1 MSTNERVV
9 KLDNWSDRLSPMV
22 VKEVR
27 QMVRGKEFNYSFG
40 LALIAGLVVAFF
52 GLASAVDM
60 TGGVGADIFTG
71 LIVCLIFEA
80 LIIVPLGAFNALRTE
95 KSDNT
100 LDLITQTALT
110 PLRIVVGKLMT
121 QGVKIVIIFAGLA
134 PFVAMSFLLGGV
146 NLQTIGIAL
155 LVLFVWALWV
165 CAACLFVS
173 AASASRAVSAVLFI
187 VMTVG
192 FFIMAGR
199 FNRVWMPLLGIGPYA
214 GSGPAGSALWW
225 VLGAST
231 LFCFISMGNLI
242 LLAENRLALPVE
254 DRSTSLRI
262 GFFIQ
267 FLFIVVC
274 CLGPLWG
281 GMTGYARPDAIT
293 ALGTFGGLQLALVS
307 IFSTT
312 EEMSLSRRVLRNIK
326 SSLRRPWFAI
336 FRPGGGRASAWVLV
350 QMALLIG
357 IGAFLS
363 KGGGS
368 DFQWLLGACS
378 YILFFSG
385 VPACLGRMIFKSRIN
400 ATRLRVATFIFFPI
414 VMLSADILQYFLKWP
429 LLNIAGT
436 FSPFHVLNP
445 IRALANWTDIASIG
459 FDWWVFIMGIIGFYS
474 YYVLIRIGQQETKNG
489 SILHPAR

>member
-1 MSTNERVV
+1 VSTNERVI

-40 LALIAGLVVAFF
+40 LALIAGLIVAFF

-71 LIVCLIFEA
+71 LIVCLVFEA

-95 KSDNT
+95 KSDLT

-110 PLRIVVGKLMT
+110 PRRIVVGKLMT

-146 NLQTIGIAL
+146 NLQTILISL
-155 LVLFVWALWV
+155 VVLFMWSLWV

-187 VMTVG
+187 VMTIG
-192 FFIMAGR
+192 FFVTAGQ
-199 FNRVWMPLLGIGPYA
+199 FNRMWMPLLGVGPYA
-214 GSGPAGSALWW
+214 GAGPTGNEFWW

-231 LFCFISMGNLI
+231 LFCFISMANLV

-262 GFFIQ
+262 GFFVQ
-267 FLFIVVC
+267 FLFIVAC
-274 CLGPLWG
+274 CIGPIIG
-281 GMTGYARPDAIT
+281 GLAGYTKANALT

-312 EEMSLSRRVLRNIK
+312 EEMALSRRVLRNIK
-326 SSLRRPWFAI
+326 PSLRRPWLAI
-336 FRPGGGRASAWVLV
+336 FRPGGGRATAWVLM
-350 QMALLIG
+350 QMAMLLG

-363 KGGGS
+363 PVGS
-368 DFQWLLGACS
+368 RDFQWLVGAVS
-378 YILFFSG
+378 YIAFFSG
-385 VPACLGRMIFKSRIN
+385 VPACVARLVLKSRVN
-400 ATRLRVATFIFFPI
+400 STRLRVATFVFFPV
-414 VMLSADILQYFLKWP
+414 VMITADLLQYFFKLP

-436 FSPFHVLNP
+436 FSAFHVLNP
-445 IRALANWTDIASIG
+445 FRALANWADLAGIG
-459 FDWWVFIMGIIGFYS
+459 FDWWVFLMGIIGFYS
-474 YYVLIRIGQQETKNG
+474 YYILIRIGQQETKNAT
-489 SILHPAR
+489 ILHAPR

>member
-1 MSTNERVV
+1 
-9 KLDNWSDRLSPMV
+9 MV

-27 QMVRGKEFNYSFG
+27 QMVRGREFNYSFG
-40 LALIAGLVVAFF
+40 IALIAGLIIAFF

-60 TGGVGADIFTG
+60 TGGVGATIFSG
-71 LIVCLIFEA
+71 LMVCLVFEA

-110 PLRIVVGKLMT
+110 PRRIVVGKLMT

-146 NLQTIGIAL
+146 NLQTILISL
-155 LVLFVWALWV
+155 VVLFFWSLWV

-187 VMTVG
+187 VMTIG
-192 FFIMAGR
+192 FFTAAGQ
-199 FNRVWMPLLGIGPYA
+199 FQRVWMPILGVGRFA
-214 GSGPAGSALWW
+214 GSGPTGSALWW
-225 VLGAST
+225 ILGGST

-262 GFFIQ
+262 GFFVQ
-267 FLFIVVC
+267 FLFIVAC
-274 CLGPLWG
+274 CIGPRLG
-281 GMTGYARPDAIT
+281 GMTGYTRAEALT
-293 ALGTFGGLQLALVS
+293 ALGIFGGLQLALVS
-307 IFSTT
+307 LFSTT
-312 EEMSLSRRVLRNIK
+312 EEMALSRRVMRNIK

-336 FRPGGGRASAWVLV
+336 FRPGGGRATAWVLV
-350 QMALLIG
+350 QLAILLG
-357 IGAFLS
+357 IGVFLS
-363 KGGGS
+363 PVGS
-368 DFQWLLGACS
+368 RDFQWLLGVCS
-378 YILFFSG
+378 YIAFFSG
-385 VPACLGRMIFKSRIN
+385 VPACLGRLILKSRVN
-400 ATRLRVATFIFFPI
+400 STKLRVATFIFFPI
-414 VMLSADILQYFLKWP
+414 VMLTAELLQYFFKWP

-436 FSPFHVLNP
+436 FSAFHVLNP
-445 IRALANWTDIASIG
+445 FRALDNWTDLAGIG
-459 FDWWVFIMGIIGFYS
+459 FDWWVFIMGIVGFYA
-474 YYVLIRIGQQETKNG
+474 YYVLIRIGQQETKNA